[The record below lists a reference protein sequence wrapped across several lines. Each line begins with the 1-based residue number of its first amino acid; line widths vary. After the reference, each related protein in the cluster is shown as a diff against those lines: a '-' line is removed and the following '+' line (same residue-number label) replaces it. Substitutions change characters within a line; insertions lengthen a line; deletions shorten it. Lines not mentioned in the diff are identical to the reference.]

1 MIVHRSVT
9 PNIKFSDTHLYA
21 CVERGTVRVKCLAQE
36 HRLDPET
43 SALTMRSPSHIKPE
57 FRNLQVSG
65 TFDASST
72 DISSTDISST
82 DISEPVLHS
91 SLSSLKFFQ
100 GQSEIIK
107 FSDFTIRHSYS
118 LCSSNFSHRNQVS

>member
-1 MIVHRSVT
+1 M
-9 PNIKFSDTHLYA
+9 
-21 CVERGTVRVKCLAQE
+21 RVKCLAQE

-107 FSDFTIRHSYS
+107 FSDFTIRHKYS
-118 LCSSNFSHRNQVS
+118 LYVAAILATRFLNSFLALNQIFENYMYKHNQ